1 MKAATRFIFRLWF
14 YFRTGY
20 ATYLTFLLGYVST
33 LVTVYYLAIKNIP
46 DLLDIFP
53 HFVPFA
59 ILGTVIGVPTSIA
72 IGWIHL
78 KRSPAWSA
86 ELDVSVEANPYNY
99 KLVPGYYREAW
110 TPVYLELLTQLKKI
124 VVAQN
129 LVDREDLAR
138 MEDLERKLKT
148 LISGGYVGSPRR
160 RM

>member
-59 ILGTVIGVPTSIA
+59 VLATVIGVPMSIA
-72 IGWIHL
+72 IGWVHL
-78 KRSPAWSA
+78 KRSPAWSS

-99 KLVPGYYREAW
+99 KLPPGYYREAW